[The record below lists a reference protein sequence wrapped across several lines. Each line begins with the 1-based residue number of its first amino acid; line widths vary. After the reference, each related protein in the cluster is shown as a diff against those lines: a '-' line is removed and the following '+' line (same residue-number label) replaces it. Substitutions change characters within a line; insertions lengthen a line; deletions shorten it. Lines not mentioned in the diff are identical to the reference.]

1 MKQPTKQM
9 VVHTMA
15 FDIQKNKRLVT
26 DDINE
31 VDLDDNNE
39 TTMNLVK

>member
-1 MKQPTKQM
+1 
-9 VVHTMA
+9 MA

-26 DDINE
+26 DGIDE
-31 VDLDDNNE
+31 VDLDNNE

>member
-1 MKQPTKQM
+1 
-9 VVHTMA
+9 MA
-15 FDIQKNKRLVT
+15 FDIQKNKRLVI

>member
-1 MKQPTKQM
+1 
-9 VVHTMA
+9 MA

>member
-1 MKQPTKQM
+1 
-9 VVHTMA
+9 MA
-15 FDIQKNKRLVT
+15 FDIQKNKGLVT
-26 DDINE
+26 DGINE

>member
-1 MKQPTKQM
+1 
-9 VVHTMA
+9 MA

-26 DDINE
+26 DGIDE
-31 VDLDDNNE
+31 VDLDDNNK

>member
-1 MKQPTKQM
+1 
-9 VVHTMA
+9 MA
-15 FDIQKNKRLVT
+15 FDIQKNKRLTT
-26 DDINE
+26 DGINE

>member
-1 MKQPTKQM
+1 
-9 VVHTMA
+9 MA

-31 VDLDDNNE
+31 VDLDGNNE